1 MINSEI
7 SYNSFFIT
15 DRFLCHV
22 NLVTCSSD
30 FQKYGSTLNKQH
42 RMPAL
47 PTLIHQTAGLLGLIR
62 GLTEQRDVYKRLS
75 CKTCDPFTLPS
86 TFTSIFTLIWD
97 IRRLYHTVFSCLEK
111 CELWVY
117 LYSLFAAFIK
127 GGSEKMPTMISNAAF
142 ALKLLWRP
150 VSYIQLISPLQ
161 SSTLYACVLDF
172 SSYRNFVFNTL
183 VCYLMPE
190 NENHSIAL
198 VNLRTQSQ
206 IWISINIF
214 MLKSIHSWTLFML
227 KYSSLR
233 WYLCILV
240 FFGPDFQL
248 LLICHF
254 II

>member
-1 MINSEI
+1 
-7 SYNSFFIT
+7 
-15 DRFLCHV
+15 
-22 NLVTCSSD
+22 
-30 FQKYGSTLNKQH
+30 
-42 RMPAL
+42 MPAL
-47 PTLIHQTAGLLGLIR
+47 PTLIHQSTWLLGLMR

-97 IRRLYHTVFSCLEK
+97 TRRLYHTVFSCLEK
-111 CELWVY
+111 CELWIY
-117 LYSLFAAFIK
+117 LYSLFATFIK
-127 GGSEKMPTMISNAAF
+127 GGSEKMPTMISNAAT

-150 VSYIQLISPLQ
+150 MSYIQLISPLQ
-161 SSTLYACVLDF
+161 SATLYACVLDF
-172 SSYRNFVFNTL
+172 SSDRNFVFNTL

-190 NENHSIAL
+190 NKNHSIAL

-206 IWISINIF
+206 IWISVKIF

-227 KYSSLR
+227 KYSSSR
-233 WYLCILV
+233 WCLCILV